1 MPRAIFVCGYVDG
14 CIRHCYWVW
23 RWACHWF
30 WQCWP
35 SPSSPTPGGLTT
47 VMDVGSASV
56 AWGRWRPSVVWEPAS
71 ATVSQAC
78 RAISVTSVCL
88 DTGTWGL
95 TDVRVRTGLAD
106 GGWADVFVCGG
117 GVAGRVG
124 GWWGTKCDQCFAWN
138 LGPNG
143 CQSKNGLGWWRVGRC
158 VCVWGGGGREGG
170 GGVMGHKVWPVFAW
184 NLGPNGCQSKRGL
197 GWRGGGGQMCLCVSG
212 LCVWGG
218 GAQSVTTVSLD
229 TGTWGLM
236 DDKVTAGLADGWED
250 ALYFLGWGVGWGG
263 RWIVKLQSVT
273 SVCCIQTGTWGL
285 VDVRVRGVCQMDGQ
299 MCVCVCV
306 CGGGGCDETQ
316 SVASVCLD
324 MEPGAQWM
332 LEFGWWMGRCVCML
346 WRGLRGL
353 GDGAQSVGV
362 GVCVCVCV
370 CGGGGD
376 GAQSVTSVC
385 MLREWNLGPYELWV
399 RLRVGLFQKGEE
411 WRGYMTMWV
420 CSDLVFGGIIRLM
433 CVFVML
439 TPRPPPSPPYP
450 SLCVCVHVI

>member
-1 MPRAIFVCGYVDG
+1 MRYLIANAQSYFLCGYVDG
-14 CIRHCYWVW
+14 CTRHCYWVW

-35 SPSSPTPGGLTT
+35 LPSSPTPGGLTT

-106 GGWADVFVCGG
+106 GGWADVFVCVGGGGEGG
-117 GVAGRVG
+117 GVMGHKV
-124 GWWGTKCDQCFAWN
+124 WPVFAWN

-158 VCVWGGGGREGG
+158 VCVWGGGGREG

-236 DDKVTAGLADGWED
+236 DNKVTAGLADGWED
-250 ALYFLGWGVGWGG
+250 ALYFLGW
-263 RWIVKLQSVT
+263 
-273 SVCCIQTGTWGL
+273 
-285 VDVRVRGVCQMDGQ
+285 RV
-299 MCVCVCV
+299 
-306 CGGGGCDETQ
+306 GGGGVNCEVTKCDQ
-316 SVASVCLD
+316 
-324 MEPGAQWM
+324 
-332 LEFGWWMGRCVCML
+332 CML
-346 WRGLRGL
+346 YTNWNLGPSRCQGKRGLS
-353 GDGAQSVGV
+353 DGWADVC
-362 GVCVCVCV
+362 VCVCVCV
-370 CGGGGD
+370 CGGG
-376 GAQSVTSVC
+376 
-385 MLREWNLGPYELWV
+385 
-399 RLRVGLFQKGEE
+399 
-411 WRGYMTMWV
+411 
-420 CSDLVFGGIIRLM
+420 
-433 CVFVML
+433 VMRHKVW
-439 TPRPPPSPPYP
+439 PAYA
-450 SLCVCVHVI
+450 